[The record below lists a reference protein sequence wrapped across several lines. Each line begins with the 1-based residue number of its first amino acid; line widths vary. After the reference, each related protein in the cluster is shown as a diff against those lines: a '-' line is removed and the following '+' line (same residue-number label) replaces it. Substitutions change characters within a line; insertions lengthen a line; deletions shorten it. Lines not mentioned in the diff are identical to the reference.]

1 MWNQTFAPDFVP
13 GPVPRNSLAP
23 TSGPDAIYSGL
34 LECPLTTRVRK
45 EIQANYDVKS
55 SGPPCGDMI
64 IQTAPECFQAVAK
77 LLPNATT
84 TTSTVDSNSSL
95 PAGCSIER
103 AASGTIDITFNKVRA
118 GVTSSATCGGTSSV
132 VSGTAKSLVQLHVSM
147 DKSAEEV
154 HITMSGPSAVWYG
167 VGFNAS
173 EMSDAPWAIIVDGHG
188 AVTERKL
195 VDQKAGT
202 LLKTTVKVLSSKVTD
217 GVRTVTM
224 SRAMKGAGEQ
234 YYSFDYTGPS
244 TMPFINAV
252 GSTTT
257 FAYHKVKSP
266 ASITLLPVS
275 APACVCSGSE
285 LNFGDGSC
293 KGGISYVPT
302 YQKEDTGTGTVNF
315 NNRCAP
321 DPASQLL
328 SQHNPTCDLRTYVG
342 GQLTCHHMW
351 SLLVS
356 CIDFDMVAG
365 CFAEKNMQSVAFSCG
380 RSSHSSLHPSPRMPI
395 KRFLGRQSHW
405 NTISSGGSGTKNTAR
420 TMGEN
425 RTRAS
430 PVDGARTLEL
440 VVVSQTID
448 RAVCC
453 AILWPGFESVHKC
466 R

>member
-13 GPVPRNSLAP
+13 GPVPRNSWAP

-55 SGPPCGDMI
+55 SGPACGDMT

-77 LLPNATT
+77 LLPNTT
-84 TTSTVDSNSSL
+84 TTTNTVDSNSSL

-103 AASGTIDITFNKVRA
+103 DPTGVIDITFNKVQTGGA
-118 GVTSSATCGGTSSV
+118 SSTTCGGSSGV
-132 VSGTAKSLVQLHVSM
+132 MSGTTASLVQLHLSM
-147 DKSAEEV
+147 EKSAEEV
-154 HITMSGPSAVWYG
+154 HITMVGPSAVWYG

-173 EMSDAPWAIIVDGHG
+173 EMSDQPWAIIVDGHG

-202 LLKTTVKVLSSKVTD
+202 LLKSTVKVLSNTVQD

-224 SRAMKGAGEQ
+224 SREMKGSGPE
-234 YYSFDYTGPS
+234 YYSFDFDGPS
-244 TMPFINAV
+244 TVPFINAV
-252 GSTTT
+252 GSTPT
-257 FAYHKVKSP
+257 FSYHKAKAP
-266 ASITLLPVS
+266 ASITLLPIA
-275 APACVCSGSE
+275 APACVCSGSK
-285 LNFGDGSC
+285 LSFGDGSC

-302 YQKEDTGTGTVNF
+302 AQKEDTGTGIVNF

-342 GQLTCHHMW
+342 GQLSCHHMW

-356 CIDFDMVAG
+356 CNYPDSWSRIFCCLPHHPRAYDFAQDADQEIPWTDKPLNYHFKWRFWYQEYREDG
-365 CFAEKNMQSVAFSCG
+365 GKKSH
-380 RSSHSSLHPSPRMPI
+380 RSI
-395 KRFLGRQSHW
+395 
-405 NTISSGGSGTKNTAR
+405 SGGWGSNL
-420 TMGEN
+420 
-425 RTRAS
+425 
-430 PVDGARTLEL
+430 GAGGGKRQQWF
-440 VVVSQTID
+440 V
-448 RAVCC
+448 
-453 AILWPGFESVHKC
+453 ILHFFC
-466 R
+466 